1 MKKRQIRGKS
11 PVGAN
16 ADEPH
21 LAVGWL
27 GVVRLREREDG
38 VKGAVVVGVVCPAGQ
53 GQTRARRVC
62 WLNVLSG
69 AEGSSGVA
77 VRFCPVG
84 QARLGRAWRLVG
96 LKVAIEA
103 SGVVCSAGV
112 VGAAGGVVC
121 PAGARRRDDFEL
133 FGGRGDAAGGWLA
146 QVSAAAGAWGETEI
160 ADTAEQT
167 GARERR
173 LCGEVGD
180 FCGAFL
186 IIKRG

>member
-1 MKKRQIRGKS
+1 MRMS

-21 LAVGWL
+21 LSAGWS
-27 GVVRLREREDG
+27 GDVRLREREDG
-38 VKGAVVVGVVCPAGQ
+38 VKGAVAGV
-53 GQTRARRVC
+53 
-62 WLNVLSG
+62 
-69 AEGSSGVA
+69 E
-77 VRFCPVG
+77 RFCPSG

-96 LKVAIEA
+96 LKVAMEA
-103 SGVVCSAGV
+103 SGACA
-112 VGAAGGVVC
+112 
-121 PAGARRRDDFEL
+121 AGARRRDDFEL
-133 FGGRGDAAGGWLA
+133 FGGRGDAAGDWLA

-160 ADTAEQT
+160 ADTAERT

>member
-1 MKKRQIRGKS
+1 MRRIRGKS

-16 ADEPH
+16 AGEPH
-21 LAVGWL
+21 LAAGWL

-53 GQTRARRVC
+53 GQTRLGRVC
-62 WLNVLSG
+62 WLDVLSG

-103 SGVVCSAGV
+103 SGVVCSAG
-112 VGAAGGVVC
+112 
-121 PAGARRRDDFEL
+121 ARRRDDFEL
-133 FGGRGDAAGGWLA
+133 FGGRGDAAGGWLV

-160 ADTAEQT
+160 ADTAERT